1 MVDVLLEMLDYMDL
15 GWMADALLAF
25 VGLLTMVA
33 PLLCIIALALY
44 FVKGYAIMC
53 TGHKAKI
60 EGDFMPFIPIARQI
74 YQMKIAE
81 CPIWYVLF
89 FESTLITTG
98 VTSLVSFLLGML
110 VPDHPAIP
118 AVLLIIYY
126 IACKV
131 FTVLY
136 YRNYYRAFGFNPN
149 TAWLHIIPGVQLIG
163 SVFTYLIAFSNAI
176 LYKDYVDPLK
186 VVTPNDGPKALSADG
201 VVVGVAG
208 KYLNASF
215 EMKDG
220 TELIFGR
227 DPKEAN
233 IVFDATAADV
243 SRKHCSIRFDG
254 KAQQYVVTDYSSNG
268 TFLESGMRL
277 EKFQPK
283 TIAKG
288 TVVYL
293 GSSRQNGFRLN

>member
-1 MVDVLLEMLDYMDL
+1 M
-15 GWMADALLAF
+15 
-25 VGLLTMVA
+25 VGLYELEEIFDEIMMA
-33 PLLCIIALALY
+33 AEGFSMLFSLAAIVIFLSKY
-44 FVKGYAIMC
+44 FVEGYALMC
-53 TGHKAKI
+53 TGHKAKV

-81 CPIWYVLF
+81 CPVWYILF
-89 FESTLITTG
+89 FGSTTITWG
-98 VTSLVSFLLGML
+98 LVILVSVLLGML
-110 VPDHPAIP
+110 IPSHPAII
-118 AVLLIIYY
+118 AVLVFIYF
-126 IACKV
+126 IANRV
-131 FTVLY
+131 FTFLY
-136 YRNYYRAFGFNPN
+136 YHNYYRSFGFNPN
-149 TAWLHIIPGVQLIG
+149 TAWLHIIPAVGFIG
-163 SVFTYLIAFSNAI
+163 IVFTYLIAFSNAI
-176 LYKDYVDPLK
+176 LYKDYVDPQK
-186 VVTPNDGPKALSADG
+186 VVTPDNGPKSLSADG
-201 VVVGVAG
+201 VVVGIVG

-254 KAQQYVVTDYSSNG
+254 KAQQYVVTDYSSTG

>member
-1 MVDVLLEMLDYMDL
+1 M
-15 GWMADALLAF
+15 
-25 VGLLTMVA
+25 T
-33 PLLCIIALALY
+33 
-44 FVKGYAIMC
+44 
-53 TGHKAKI
+53 
-60 EGDFMPFIPIARQI
+60 
-74 YQMKIAE
+74 
-81 CPIWYVLF
+81 
-89 FESTLITTG
+89 
-98 VTSLVSFLLGML
+98 
-110 VPDHPAIP
+110 PD
-118 AVLLIIYY
+118 
-126 IACKV
+126 
-131 FTVLY
+131 
-136 YRNYYRAFGFNPN
+136 N
-149 TAWLHIIPGVQLIG
+149 
-163 SVFTYLIAFSNAI
+163 
-176 LYKDYVDPLK
+176 
-186 VVTPNDGPKALSADG
+186 GPKSLSADG
-201 VVVGVAG
+201 VVVGIVG

>member
-1 MVDVLLEMLDYMDL
+1 MLDILFDL
-15 GWMADALLAF
+15 LFEFGPIGEAL
-25 VGLLTMVA
+25 VGLFSLLITMA
-33 PLLCIIALALY
+33 PLFCFGGLAMY
-44 FVKGYAIMC
+44 FMQGYALMC
-53 TGHKAKI
+53 TGRKARV

-81 CPIWYVLF
+81 CPIWYIF
-89 FESTLITTG
+89 FFGGTTITIGLGLI
-98 VTSLVSFLLGML
+98 VAVLLGML
-110 VPDHPAIP
+110 VPNHPMIIV
-118 AVLLIIYY
+118 VLLFIY
-126 IACKV
+126 IVACLV

-149 TAWLHIIPGVQLIG
+149 TAWMHIIPGVQFIG
-163 SVFTYLIAFSNAI
+163 TVFTYLIAFSNAI
-176 LYKDYVDPLK
+176 LYKDYVDPVD
-186 VVTPNDGPKALSADG
+186 VVVPDSRNGKSLSADG

-220 TELIFGR
+220 TELILGR

-233 IVFDATAADV
+233 LVFDATAADV

-254 KAQQYVVTDYSSNG
+254 KVQQYVVTDHSSNG
-268 TFLESGMRL
+268 TFLESGVRL

>member
-1 MVDVLLEMLDYMDL
+1 MD
-15 GWMADALLAF
+15 
-25 VGLLTMVA
+25 
-33 PLLCIIALALY
+33 P
-44 FVKGYAIMC
+44 
-53 TGHKAKI
+53 
-60 EGDFMPFIPIARQI
+60 Q
-74 YQMKIAE
+74 
-81 CPIWYVLF
+81 
-89 FESTLITTG
+89 
-98 VTSLVSFLLGML
+98 
-110 VPDHPAIP
+110 
-118 AVLLIIYY
+118 
-126 IACKV
+126 
-131 FTVLY
+131 
-136 YRNYYRAFGFNPN
+136 
-149 TAWLHIIPGVQLIG
+149 
-163 SVFTYLIAFSNAI
+163 
-176 LYKDYVDPLK
+176 K
-186 VVTPNDGPKALSADG
+186 VVTPDNGPKSLSADG
-201 VVVGVAG
+201 VVVGIVG

>member
-1 MVDVLLEMLDYMDL
+1 MLDLIFEMLDYMDMGWLEEAIYGLVGMFTML
-15 GWMADALLAF
+15 G
-25 VGLLTMVA
+25 
-33 PLLCIIALALY
+33 PLIGIIALALY

-53 TGHKAKI
+53 TGHKAKV
-60 EGDFMPFIPIARQI
+60 EGDFMPFVPIARQI

-81 CPIWYVLF
+81 CPVWYVLF
-89 FESTLITTG
+89 FESTTITTG
-98 VTSLVSFLLGML
+98 LLLLVEFLLGML
-110 VPDHPAIP
+110 IDNG
-118 AVLLIIYY
+118 AVLFVIAFIYY
-126 IACKV
+126 IARKV

-186 VVTPNDGPKALSADG
+186 VVSRDDDRKALSADG